1 MRGDEQGR
9 NLRSFALGN
18 GGRKGEKLQVRK
30 REKEHFWDQR
40 PHQGQGEADRQ
51 TRHVSQSEQSFFLLC
66 SMYGTVVLYLLCISF
81 FCPPGQQFAPPPVH
95 ICGPGTPQSLPPAGF
110 NKLAPFLR
118 WIDPSPSPSCS
129 RKTCV
134 MTWKSKRSV
143 L

>member
-1 MRGDEQGR
+1 MRGGGGCQMRGDEQGR

-81 FCPPGQQFAPPPVH
+81 FCPPVQQFAPPPSIYLALGRH
-95 ICGPGTPQSLPPAGF
+95 SLFPPPASTSS
-110 NKLAPFLR
+110 R
-118 WIDPSPSPSCS
+118 PSFDGSIHHLLLLV
-129 RKTCV
+129 RARHV
-134 MTWKSKRSV
+134 
-143 L
+143 